1 MMCKDGLASLID
13 ARYWPSRVVQ
23 MCMICK
29 DGLDCLMQETGQVGW
44 LMCMICKDG
53 LDSLIDAGDWSSRVV
68 DVHDM

>member
-1 MMCKDGLASLID
+1 
-13 ARYWPSRVVQ
+13 
-23 MCMICK
+23 
-29 DGLDCLMQETGQVGW
+29 MQETGQVGW